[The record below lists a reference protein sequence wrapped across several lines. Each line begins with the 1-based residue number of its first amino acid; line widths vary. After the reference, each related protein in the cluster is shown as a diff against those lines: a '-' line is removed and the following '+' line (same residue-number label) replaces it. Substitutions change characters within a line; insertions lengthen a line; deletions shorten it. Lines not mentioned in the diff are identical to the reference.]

1 MNGKGAA
8 AALVLMFLVT
18 AVRLGDK
25 PVFRDP
31 DGAESMS
38 KGIEKGIKE
47 FNKARKTQGQAKRAK
62 HNISLAPSCGGLSM
76 QSAFPR

>member
-8 AALVLMFLVT
+8 AALVFLVT

-31 DGAESMS
+31 NGAESMS
-38 KGIEKGIKE
+38 KGIEKNIRD
-47 FNKARKTQGQAKRAK
+47 FNKARKA
-62 HNISLAPSCGGLSM
+62 GGEEY
-76 QSAFPR
+76 